1 VTRGANLLLT
11 LGVFGPPAAWLATQ
25 QGQGA
30 LVYFA
35 CRAAGPPLGPLI
47 GAAGAILCFAGGWL
61 AWRSQDAEATASQR
75 LIAQVAL
82 GAATLFT
89 LANVATA
96 AAAWLI
102 PPCAR

>member
-1 VTRGANLLLT
+1 VRRGAKVLLT
-11 LGVFGPPAAWLATQ
+11 LGVFGPPAVWLATQ

-35 CRAAGPPLGPLI
+35 CGAAGPPLGPLL
-47 GAAGAILCFAGGWL
+47 GAAGAASCLLGGWL
-61 AWRSQDAEATASQR
+61 AWRSQDAEATGSQQLMAR
-75 LIAQVAL
+75 VAL